1 MEYEKTDH
9 GGKIIK
15 WHVDEH
21 SGVAKKVHI
30 ANKMEKTKL
39 YIIIIL
45 LGRVSWSAEAQTTH
59 YK

>member
-39 YIIIIL
+39 YIKIIL
-45 LGRVSWSAEAQTTH
+45 LGRVAILES
-59 YK
+59 